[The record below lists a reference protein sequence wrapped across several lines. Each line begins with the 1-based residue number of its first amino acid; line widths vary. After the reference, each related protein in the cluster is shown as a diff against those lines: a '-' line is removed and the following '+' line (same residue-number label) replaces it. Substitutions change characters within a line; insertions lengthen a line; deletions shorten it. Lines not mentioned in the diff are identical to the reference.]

1 MVQIINQIISFLQQ
15 GIAAVFRFLQL
26 VWTWSFG
33 QIVSIFESDWQALPI
48 WKIVI
53 LIVVL
58 VAIAYILYRA
68 ALVLWAAVE
77 SLFKAF
83 VALLVAFISVLPQI
97 VIAGLIAFAG
107 GWVIHN
113 VNF

>member
-1 MVQIINQIISFLQQ
+1 MVQIINQIIQFLQQ

-33 QIVSIFESDWQALPI
+33 QIVSVFQSDWQALPI
-48 WKIVI
+48 WKIVV

-58 VAIAYILYRA
+58 VAIAYVLYRA
-68 ALVLWAAVE
+68 ALVLWEALEA
-77 SLFKAF
+77 LFRAF
-83 VALLVAFISVLPQI
+83 VALLLAFVTVLPQV

-107 GWVIHN
+107 GWVIHQ